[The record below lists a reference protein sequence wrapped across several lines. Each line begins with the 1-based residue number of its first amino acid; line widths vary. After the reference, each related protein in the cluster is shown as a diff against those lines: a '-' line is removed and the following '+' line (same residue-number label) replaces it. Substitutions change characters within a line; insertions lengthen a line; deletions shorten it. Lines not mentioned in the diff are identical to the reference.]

1 MKVFK
6 RLRLQ
11 TRIENLLATEG
22 SLEKFQNTEFFR
34 SEFPVN
40 ASIRVSVVKISGVV
54 SCNVI
59 EEGTE
64 PSEDIPGVAFLIS
77 ENGKWRMV
85 GQYRKHVVT
94 RAIKA
99 A

>member
-1 MKVFK
+1 MKAFK

-11 TRIENLLATEG
+11 TRIENLLETEG
-22 SLEKFQNTEFFR
+22 SLEKFQNTDFFR
-34 SEFPVN
+34 SEFPVS
-40 ASIRVSVVKISGVV
+40 ASLKVSVVRISGVV

-59 EEGTE
+59 ESGAA
-64 PSEDIPGVAFLIS
+64 PCEDIPGVAFLIS